1 MNLKLSDFI
10 VRRIG
15 IAVIASVMAVM
26 LMPAAVFAGNIN
38 GPEAG
43 LISQASGTFNYN
55 GKSYVATSGAL
66 GQLRAYLSKDGID
79 LTSEQAA
86 KASSMMYANIENGV
100 IEGYLIPAGEGSSD
114 TGSSS
119 DSKTEKKDNKDSN
132 RKKGITE
139 EKAGSAVVTVTDKSS
154 SFAVKSGKKELFK
167 GTLPVK
173 DTGFDLSPALTA
185 AVMIL
190 LLIPAGI
197 FVSVKLKL
205 FAHTADE
212 S

>member
-1 MNLKLSDFI
+1 MKSKISDFI
-10 VRRIG
+10 VRRIS
-15 IAVIASVMAVM
+15 IMVVASAMVIV

-43 LISQASGTFNYN
+43 LISQASGTFSYN

-66 GQLRAYLSKDGID
+66 GQLRAYLSQDGID
-79 LTSEQAA
+79 LTADQASR
-86 KASSMMYANIENGV
+86 ASSMMYANIKNGV
-100 IEGYLIPAGEGSSD
+100 NQGYLVPVGGGSSD
-114 TGSSS
+114 TGSGS
-119 DSKTEKKDNKDSN
+119 DSKTEKKDNKESN

-154 SFAVKSGKKELFK
+154 SFAVKSGKKEVFK

-173 DTGFDLSPALTA
+173 DTGYDLSPALTA
-185 AVMIL
+185 AIMIL

-197 FVSVKLKL
+197 FVSVRLKL